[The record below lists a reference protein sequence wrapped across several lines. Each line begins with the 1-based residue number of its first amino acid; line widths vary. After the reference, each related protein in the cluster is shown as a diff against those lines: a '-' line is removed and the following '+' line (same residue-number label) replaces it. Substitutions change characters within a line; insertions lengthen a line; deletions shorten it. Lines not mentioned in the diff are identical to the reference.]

1 MPGGGACIMK
11 HDYMDMLDW
20 FLHKL
25 DAIKDEPAILV
36 CDPLQL
42 LPERDNS
49 IHNFA
54 SEHGYT
60 VIVAATN
67 LAFRE
72 LYERAA
78 ADSDT
83 RKLLVIDRTPQSRRL
98 ARSKG
103 KAPPL
108 FYPDLLARVPSAAR
122 IELDLRQYLKEIT
135 GDPDWPREVNE
146 PHYARIVTKHL
157 PGVIEAHKSL
167 RVVQRERFSPQD
179 FHAIVAYAAL
189 DVADVAFQRW
199 DSASYWRVGL
209 HGYQTLQELET
220 LAPAVTGPIKRDLA
234 KAPPPFC
241 WFGKYETELIIRA
254 FYLSVILA
262 QHTSNWKL
270 LLINVDQA
278 LKGLTTI
285 ETVMLEQ
292 AARKLVELDP
302 EQAQED
308 LEEIEA
314 HLSREGLQTLL
325 VDEFAIEDAKNAA
338 AVLEKE
344 GYSTLFRTLALLLAL
359 KDLIFPA
366 PDVQARKRIV
376 NHLFSAHGTGF
387 VESRPSLVW
396 SNLKEAYRLAHAIQE
411 AQAELSRSLRNL
423 RVKPSDELNFLTFR
437 DLWNAHGINRLEY
450 HLSALKRLVY
460 YQNLLPRE
468 TDTLPS
474 EFNDALKSIKDRVNE
489 LEKEVFQQIN
499 ELNAL
504 FQEMVAKQY
513 PSWVTKDS
521 DLLLSS
527 QFIRRCLKPYW
538 DPKTEKAV
546 VLVFDGMRYDIWD
559 ELLRPM
565 LLEKMEIIQEFP
577 ASAILPSE
585 THVSRWSIAAG
596 TEPDQFGLAPRR
608 AESDCLK
615 ESLARELG
623 YHVSVD
629 TIAPDGTGT
638 GETVRYR
645 GGNLDY
651 YIFEFCDKEL
661 HKIEMKEYADGRKE
675 PSRPLALI
683 YQQYLKNLIDTEV
696 MAIIRH
702 LTPGTKVFITADHGF
717 GLVGQ
722 EWLGVDPSDLNDP
735 NDCVYLN
742 CLLSV
747 PVSHAN
753 LHPKVHKNI
762 ISFTPEQLHYPKK
775 ETWIARTGITIN
787 KDYQAILFPKV
798 GYSFSRQGARYKPAA
813 YGHGGISIQ
822 ELLIPMMVLQVKAKE
837 EELLI
842 LHPINGPKEAVEGEE
857 IEFSMRLTRVL
868 GRGKVNEL
876 RVDVEASYG
885 EDLDQ
890 GQGSLPPQVLYVAK
904 QGEVIFRFRPDP
916 QEATPEEHR
925 QGLMKRELT
934 IVIRYRE
941 GNRTMRKLQKSSF
954 AVRLDSERVVRR
966 VPNSLGNI
974 LGLTPKSMR

>member
-1 MPGGGACIMK
+1 
-11 HDYMDMLDW
+11 MDMLEW

-36 CDPLQL
+36 RDSLQL

-72 LYERAA
+72 LYERAT
-78 ADSDT
+78 ADPDT
-83 RKLLVIDRTPQSRRL
+83 QKLLVIDRTPQSRRL

-108 FYPDLLARVPSAAR
+108 FYPDLLARVPAEAR
-122 IELDLRQYLKEIT
+122 IELDLRQYLKEVT

-146 PHYARIVTKHL
+146 PHCARIVMKHL
-157 PGVIEAHKSL
+157 PGVIRAHENL
-167 RVVQRERFSPQD
+167 RVVQRERFSIHD
-179 FHAIVAYAAL
+179 FHTIVAYAAL
-189 DVADVAFQRW
+189 DVADAAFQKL
-199 DSASYWRVGL
+199 DDTYYWRVGL

-241 WFGKYETELIIRA
+241 WFGKYEPELITRA

-262 QHTSNWKL
+262 QHALNWKL
-270 LLINVDQA
+270 LLINVDQE

-285 ETVMLEQ
+285 ETGTLEQ
-292 AARKLVELDP
+292 AARELVELDP
-302 EQAQED
+302 EQAQKD
-308 LEEIEA
+308 LDEIEA

-325 VDEFAIEDAKNAA
+325 IDELAIEDAKCAA
-338 AVLEKE
+338 TVIEKE
-344 GYSTLFRTLALLLAL
+344 GYSTLLRTLALLFAL
-359 KDLIFPA
+359 KDLIFPG
-366 PDVQARKRIV
+366 PDVQAHKQLV
-376 NHLFSAHGTGF
+376 NHLFSAHSDSF
-387 VESRPSLVW
+387 VESRSSLVW
-396 SNLKEAYRLAHAIQE
+396 SNLKEAYRLACAIQE
-411 AQAELSRSLRNL
+411 SQAELSRALRNL
-423 RVKPSDELNFLTFR
+423 RVKPSDELTFLSFR

-468 TDTLPS
+468 SDTLPV
-474 EFNDALKSIKDRVNE
+474 EFTDALKSIQDRVNE
-489 LEKEVFQQIN
+489 LEKEVFQQIH
-499 ELNAL
+499 ELNGL

-513 PSWVTKDS
+513 PGWLTKDS

-565 LLEKMEIIQEFP
+565 LLEKMEIIQELP

-585 THVSRWSIAAG
+585 THVSRWAIAAG
-596 TEPDQFGLAPRR
+596 TEPDQFGLTPRR

-615 ESLARELG
+615 EALGRELG
-623 YHVSVD
+623 YQVSVD

-645 GGNLDY
+645 AGNLDY

-661 HKIEMKEYADGRKE
+661 HKIEMKEYADGRRE

-696 MAIIRH
+696 MAIVR
-702 LTPGTKVFITADHGF
+702 
-717 GLVGQ
+717 
-722 EWLGVDPSDLNDP
+722 
-735 NDCVYLN
+735 
-742 CLLSV
+742 
-747 PVSHAN
+747 
-753 LHPKVHKNI
+753 
-762 ISFTPEQLHYPKK
+762 
-775 ETWIARTGITIN
+775 RM
-787 KDYQAILFPKV
+787 
-798 GYSFSRQGARYKPAA
+798 
-813 YGHGGISIQ
+813 GISLVSPLNSYI
-822 ELLIPMMVLQVKAKE
+822 IRK
-837 EELLI
+837 
-842 LHPINGPKEAVEGEE
+842 
-857 IEFSMRLTRVL
+857 RRC
-868 GRGKVNEL
+868 GRQK
-876 RVDVEASYG
+876 R
-885 EDLDQ
+885 
-890 GQGSLPPQVLYVAK
+890 
-904 QGEVIFRFRPDP
+904 
-916 QEATPEEHR
+916 
-925 QGLMKRELT
+925 GL
-934 IVIRYRE
+934 
-941 GNRTMRKLQKSSF
+941 
-954 AVRLDSERVVRR
+954 
-966 VPNSLGNI
+966 
-974 LGLTPKSMR
+974 

>member
-1 MPGGGACIMK
+1 MLIWKRRIRKDVPGGGACTMK

-25 DAIKDEPAILV
+25 DAIKDKPVILV

-72 LYERAA
+72 LYERAT

-83 RKLLVIDRTPQSRRL
+83 QKLLVIDRTPQSRRL

-108 FYPDLLARVPSAAR
+108 FYPDLLARVPAEAR
-122 IELDLRQYLKEIT
+122 IELDLRQYLKEVT

-146 PHYARIVTKHL
+146 PHYARIVTKRL

-167 RVVQRERFSPQD
+167 RVVQRERFSTQD
-179 FHAIVAYAAL
+179 FHTIVAYAAL
-189 DVADVAFQRW
+189 DVADAAFQKL
-199 DSASYWRVGL
+199 DDTYYWRVGL

-325 VDEFAIEDAKNAA
+325 VDELAIEDAKNAA
-338 AVLEKE
+338 AVIEKE

-366 PDVQARKRIV
+366 PDVQAHKRIV
-376 NHLFSAHGTGF
+376 NHLFSAHGAGF

-468 TDTLPS
+468 PDTLPVV
-474 EFNDALKSIKDRVNE
+474 FTHALKSIQDRVNE
-489 LEKEVFQQIN
+489 LEKDVFQQIH
-499 ELNAL
+499 ELNGL
-504 FQEMVAKQY
+504 FQEVVAKQY
-513 PSWVTKDS
+513 PGWLITDS
-521 DLLLSS
+521 NLLLSS
-527 QFIRRCLKPYW
+527 QFIRRCLKPHW
-538 DPKTEKAV
+538 DPKTEKAI

-565 LLEKMEIIQEFP
+565 L
-577 ASAILPSE
+577 
-585 THVSRWSIAAG
+585 
-596 TEPDQFGLAPRR
+596 
-608 AESDCLK
+608 
-615 ESLARELG
+615 
-623 YHVSVD
+623 
-629 TIAPDGTGT
+629 
-638 GETVRYR
+638 
-645 GGNLDY
+645 
-651 YIFEFCDKEL
+651 
-661 HKIEMKEYADGRKE
+661 
-675 PSRPLALI
+675 
-683 YQQYLKNLIDTEV
+683 
-696 MAIIRH
+696 
-702 LTPGTKVFITADHGF
+702 
-717 GLVGQ
+717 
-722 EWLGVDPSDLNDP
+722 
-735 NDCVYLN
+735 
-742 CLLSV
+742 
-747 PVSHAN
+747 
-753 LHPKVHKNI
+753 
-762 ISFTPEQLHYPKK
+762 
-775 ETWIARTGITIN
+775 
-787 KDYQAILFPKV
+787 
-798 GYSFSRQGARYKPAA
+798 
-813 YGHGGISIQ
+813 
-822 ELLIPMMVLQVKAKE
+822 
-837 EELLI
+837 
-842 LHPINGPKEAVEGEE
+842 
-857 IEFSMRLTRVL
+857 
-868 GRGKVNEL
+868 
-876 RVDVEASYG
+876 
-885 EDLDQ
+885 
-890 GQGSLPPQVLYVAK
+890 
-904 QGEVIFRFRPDP
+904 
-916 QEATPEEHR
+916 
-925 QGLMKRELT
+925 
-934 IVIRYRE
+934 
-941 GNRTMRKLQKSSF
+941 
-954 AVRLDSERVVRR
+954 
-966 VPNSLGNI
+966 
-974 LGLTPKSMR
+974 

>member
-1 MPGGGACIMK
+1 MK
-11 HDYMDMLDW
+11 RNHMDMLEW

-25 DAIKDEPAILV
+25 DAIKDESAILV
-36 CDPLQL
+36 RDPLQL

-72 LYERAA
+72 LYEQAT
-78 ADSDT
+78 ADPDT
-83 RKLLVIDRTPQSRRL
+83 QKLLVIDRTPQSRRM

-108 FYPDLLARVPSAAR
+108 FYPDLLARVPPGAR

-146 PHYARIVTKHL
+146 PHYARIVMKHL
-157 PGVIEAHKSL
+157 PGVIQAHKNL
-167 RVVQRERFSPQD
+167 RVIQRERFSTHD
-179 FHAIVAYAAL
+179 FHTIVASAAL
-189 DVADVAFQRW
+189 DVADTAFQKP
-199 DSASYWRVGL
+199 DDIYYWRIGL
-209 HGYQTLQELET
+209 HGYQTLEELEK
-220 LAPAVTGPIKRDLA
+220 LAPAVTDPIKRQLA

-262 QHTSNWKL
+262 QHASNWKL

-285 ETVMLEQ
+285 ETGTLEQ

-308 LEEIEA
+308 LDEIEA

-325 VDEFAIEDAKNAA
+325 IDELAIEDAKNAA
-338 AVLEKE
+338 TVIEKE

-359 KDLIFPA
+359 EDLIFPRS
-366 PDVQARKRIV
+366 DVQAHKRII
-376 NHLFSAHGTGF
+376 NHLFSAHPAGF
-387 VESRPSLVW
+387 VESRSSLVW
-396 SNLKEAYRLAHAIQE
+396 SNLKEAYRLVYAIQK

-423 RVKPSDELNFLTFR
+423 GVKASNELNFLTFR

-468 TDTLPS
+468 SDTLPV
-474 EFNDALKSIKDRVNE
+474 EFVDALKSIQERVDE

-513 PSWVTKDS
+513 PGWLTKDS
-521 DLLLSS
+521 DLLLTS
-527 QFIRRCLKPYW
+527 QFIRHCLKPNW

-585 THVSRWSIAAG
+585 THVSRWAIAAG
-596 TEPDQFGLAPRR
+596 TEPDQFGLTPRR

-615 ESLARELG
+615 EALARELG
-623 YHVSVD
+623 YHIGVD
-629 TIAPDGTGT
+629 TIAPDGSGT

-645 GGNLDY
+645 AGNLDY

-661 HKIEMKEYADGRKE
+661 HKIEMKEYPDGRKE

-696 MAIIRH
+696 MAIIRR
-702 LTPGTKVFITADHGF
+702 LTPRTKVFITADHGF

-722 EWLGVDPSDLNDP
+722 EWLGIDSSALNDLA
-735 NDCVYLN
+735 DCVYLN

-747 PVSHAN
+747 PVSSAN
-753 LHPKVHKNI
+753 LHPKVRKNI
-762 ISFTPEQLHYPKK
+762 ISFTPAQLHYPMR
-775 ETWIARTGITIN
+775 ETWTAKTGAIVN
-787 KDYQAILFPKV
+787 KQYQAILFPKV
-798 GYSFSRQGARYKPAA
+798 GYSFSRGGSRYKPAA

-822 ELLIPMMVLQVKAKE
+822 ELLIPMVVLQVKARE
-837 EELLI
+837 EELLT

-857 IEFSMRLTRVL
+857 IEFRMRLTRTA
-868 GRGKVNEL
+868 GRSKANEL

-885 EDLDQ
+885 DDIEQ
-890 GQGSLPPQVLYVAK
+890 GQGQLPPQVLYVAK
-904 QGEVIFRFRPDP
+904 QNEVVYRFRPDH
-916 QEATPEEHR
+916 QEATTEEHR

-934 IVIRYRE
+934 IIIRYRE
-941 GNRTMRKLQKSSF
+941 GNRTIRKLQKYPF
-954 AVRLDSERVVRR
+954 AVRLNSERVIRR
-966 VPNSLGNI
+966 VPASLGNI

>member
-1 MPGGGACIMK
+1 MIIWICLSGSC
-11 HDYMDMLDW
+11 
-20 FLHKL
+20 
-25 DAIKDEPAILV
+25 
-36 CDPLQL
+36 
-42 LPERDNS
+42 
-49 IHNFA
+49 
-54 SEHGYT
+54 
-60 VIVAATN
+60 TN
-67 LAFRE
+67 LMLSRMSLPS
-72 LYERAA
+72 LY
-78 ADSDT
+78 
-83 RKLLVIDRTPQSRRL
+83 VIRCNS
-98 ARSKG
+98 
-103 KAPPL
+103 
-108 FYPDLLARVPSAAR
+108 
-122 IELDLRQYLKEIT
+122 YLKEVT

-146 PHYARIVTKHL
+146 PHCARIVMKHL
-157 PGVIEAHKSL
+157 PGVIRAHENL
-167 RVVQRERFSPQD
+167 RVVQRERFSIHD
-179 FHAIVAYAAL
+179 FHTIVAYAAL
-189 DVADVAFQRW
+189 DVADAAFQKL
-199 DSASYWRVGL
+199 DDTYYWRVGL

-220 LAPAVTGPIKRDLA
+220 LAPAVTGPIKRDLV

-325 VDEFAIEDAKNAA
+325 VDELAIEDAKNAA
-338 AVLEKE
+338 AVIEKE

-366 PDVQARKRIV
+366 PDVQAHKRIV
-376 NHLFSAHGTGF
+376 NHLFSAHGAGF

-468 TDTLPS
+468 LDTLPS
-474 EFNDALKSIKDRVNE
+474 EFIDALKSIQGRENE

-585 THVSRWSIAAG
+585 THVSRWAIAAG
-596 TEPDQFGLAPRR
+596 TEPDQFGLTTRR

-615 ESLARELG
+615 EALGRELG
-623 YHVSVD
+623 YQVSVD

-645 GGNLDY
+645 AGNLDY
-651 YIFEFCDKEL
+651 YIFEFCDKEM
-661 HKIEMKEYADGRKE
+661 HKIEMREYTDGRKE

-696 MAIIRH
+696 MAIIRR
-702 LTPGTKVFITADHGF
+702 LSPGTKVFITADHGF

-722 EWLGVDPSDLNDP
+722 EWLGVDPGDLNEPD
-735 NDCVYLN
+735 DCAYLH

-747 PVSHAN
+747 PVSSAN
-753 LHPKVHKNI
+753 LYPKTRKNI

-775 ETWIARTGITIN
+775 EMWTAKTGVIVN
-787 KDYQAILFPKV
+787 KQYQAVLFPKV
-798 GYSFSRQGARYKPAA
+798 GYSFSRQGVRYKPAA

-822 ELLIPMMVLQVKAKE
+822 ELLIPMVVLRVKARE
-837 EELLI
+837 EELLM
-842 LHPINGPKEAVEGEE
+842 LHPISGPKEAIEGEE
-857 IEFSMRLTRVL
+857 IEFRMRLTRVA
-868 GRGKVNEL
+868 GRSKVNEL

-885 EDLDQ
+885 DDIDQ
-890 GQGSLPPQVLYVAK
+890 GHGQLPPQVLYITT
-904 QGEVIFRFRPDP
+904 QG
-916 QEATPEEHR
+916 
-925 QGLMKRELT
+925 
-934 IVIRYRE
+934 
-941 GNRTMRKLQKSSF
+941 
-954 AVRLDSERVVRR
+954 
-966 VPNSLGNI
+966 
-974 LGLTPKSMR
+974 

>member
-1 MPGGGACIMK
+1 MK
-11 HDYMDMLDW
+11 HDYMDVLEW

-36 CDPLQL
+36 RDPLQL
-42 LPERDNS
+42 LPERDNG

-72 LYERAA
+72 LYERAT
-78 ADSDT
+78 ADPDT
-83 RKLLVIDRTPQSRRL
+83 RKLLVIDRTPQSRRI

-108 FYPDLLARVPSAAR
+108 FYPDLLARVPSEAR

-135 GDPDWPREVNE
+135 GDPDWPKEVNE
-146 PHYARIVTKHL
+146 PHYARIVMKHL
-157 PGVIEAHKSL
+157 PGVIQAHKNL
-167 RVVQRERFSPQD
+167 RVVQRERFSIHD
-179 FHAIVAYAAL
+179 FHTIVAYAAL
-189 DVADVAFQRW
+189 DVADAAFQRL
-199 DSASYWRVGL
+199 DDTYYWRVGL

-220 LAPAVTGPIKRDLA
+220 LAPAVTEPIKRNLA
-234 KAPPPFC
+234 KASPPFC

-262 QHTSNWKL
+262 QHAPNWKL
-270 LLINVDQA
+270 LLINIDQA

-285 ETVMLEQ
+285 ETGALEQ
-292 AARKLVELDP
+292 AVRRLVELDP
-302 EQAQED
+302 EQAHKD
-308 LEEIEA
+308 LEEIED
-314 HLSREGLQTLL
+314 HLSREGLQMLL
-325 VDEFAIEDAKNAA
+325 IDELAIGDAKNAA
-338 AVLEKE
+338 TVIEKE

-366 PDVQARKRIV
+366 PDVQAHKRIV
-376 NHLFSAHGTGF
+376 NHLFSAHPVGF
-387 VESRPSLVW
+387 VESRHSSVW
-396 SNLKEAYRLAHAIQE
+396 VNLKDAYRLVCAIQE

-423 RVKPSDELNFLTFR
+423 RVKRSDELNFLMFR

-468 TDTLPS
+468 PDTLPV
-474 EFNDALKSIKDRVNE
+474 EFTDALKSIQDRVKN

-513 PSWVTKDS
+513 PGWLTMDS

-527 QFIRRCLKPYW
+527 QFIRRCLKPHW

-585 THVSRWSIAAG
+585 THVSRWAIAAG
-596 TEPDQFGLAPRR
+596 TEPDQFGLTPRR

-615 ESLARELG
+615 EALARELG
-623 YHVSVD
+623 YHVNVD

-645 GGNLDY
+645 AGNLDY

-661 HKIEMKEYADGRKE
+661 HKIEMKEYSDGRKE

-696 MAIIRH
+696 MAIMRH
-702 LTPGTKVFITADHGF
+702 LPPGTKVFITADHGF

-722 EWLGVDPSDLNDP
+722 EWLGVDPGDLNDP
-735 NDCVYLN
+735 TDCVYLN

-747 PVSHAN
+747 PVSNAN
-753 LHPKVHKNI
+753 LHPKVRKNI
-762 ISFTPEQLHYPKK
+762 ISFTPEQLHYPTR
-775 ETWIARTGITIN
+775 ETWTTKTGAIVN
-787 KDYQAILFPKV
+787 KQYQAVLFPKV

-822 ELLIPMMVLQVKAKE
+822 ELLIPMVVLQVKARE

-857 IEFSMRLTRVL
+857 IEFRMRLTRVA
-868 GRGKVNEL
+868 GRSKVNEL

-885 EDLDQ
+885 DDIEQ
-890 GQGSLPPQVLYVAK
+890 GQGQLPPQVLYVAK
-904 QGEVIFRFRPDP
+904 QDEVIYRFRPDP
-916 QEATPEEHR
+916 QEATAEEHR

-934 IVIRYRE
+934 IIIRYRE
-941 GNRTMRKLQKSSF
+941 GNRTIRKLQKYPF
-954 AVRLDSERVVRR
+954 AVRLNSERVIRR
-966 VPNSLGNI
+966 VPTSLGNI

>member
-1 MPGGGACIMK
+1 MK
-11 HDYMDMLDW
+11 HDYMDMLEW

-36 CDPLQL
+36 RDSLQL

-72 LYERAA
+72 LYERAT
-78 ADSDT
+78 ADPDT
-83 RKLLVIDRTPQSRRL
+83 QKLLVIDRTPQSRRL

-108 FYPDLLARVPSAAR
+108 FYPDLLARVPAEAR
-122 IELDLRQYLKEIT
+122 IELDLRQYLKEVT

-146 PHYARIVTKHL
+146 PHCARIVMKHL
-157 PGVIEAHKSL
+157 PGVIRAHENL
-167 RVVQRERFSPQD
+167 RVVQRERFSIHD
-179 FHAIVAYAAL
+179 FHTIVAYAAL
-189 DVADVAFQRW
+189 DVADAAFQKL
-199 DSASYWRVGL
+199 DDTYYWRVGL

-241 WFGKYETELIIRA
+241 WFGKYEPELITRA

-262 QHTSNWKL
+262 QHALNWKL
-270 LLINVDQA
+270 LLINVDQE

-285 ETVMLEQ
+285 ETGTLEQ
-292 AARKLVELDP
+292 AARELVELDP
-302 EQAQED
+302 EQAQKD
-308 LEEIEA
+308 LDEIEA

-325 VDEFAIEDAKNAA
+325 IDELAIEDAKCAA
-338 AVLEKE
+338 TVIEKE
-344 GYSTLFRTLALLLAL
+344 GYSTLLRTLALLFAL
-359 KDLIFPA
+359 KDLIFPG
-366 PDVQARKRIV
+366 PDVQAHKQLV
-376 NHLFSAHGTGF
+376 NHLFSAHSDSF
-387 VESRPSLVW
+387 VESRSSLVW
-396 SNLKEAYRLAHAIQE
+396 SNLKEAYRLACAIQE
-411 AQAELSRSLRNL
+411 SQAELSRALRNL
-423 RVKPSDELNFLTFR
+423 RVKPSDELTFLSFR

-468 TDTLPS
+468 PDTLPV
-474 EFNDALKSIKDRVNE
+474 EFTDALKSIQDRVNE
-489 LEKEVFQQIN
+489 LEKEVFQQIH
-499 ELNAL
+499 ELNGL

-513 PSWVTKDS
+513 PGWLTKDS

-565 LLEKMEIIQEFP
+565 LLEKMEIIQELP

-585 THVSRWSIAAG
+585 THVSRWAIAAG
-596 TEPDQFGLAPRR
+596 TEPDQFGLTPRR

-615 ESLARELG
+615 EALGRELG
-623 YHVSVD
+623 YQVSVD

-645 GGNLDY
+645 AGNLDY

-661 HKIEMKEYADGRKE
+661 HKIEMKEYADGRRE

-696 MAIIRH
+696 MAIVRRMA
-702 LTPGTKVFITADHGF
+702 PGTKVFITADHGF

-722 EWLGVDPSDLNDP
+722 EWLGVNPDALNEP
-735 NDCVYLN
+735 GDCAYLN

-747 PVSHAN
+747 PVSSAD
-753 LHPKVHKNI
+753 LHPKVRKNI

-775 ETWIARTGITIN
+775 EMWTAKTGAIVN
-787 KDYQAILFPKV
+787 KQYQAVLFPKV
-798 GYSFSRQGARYKPAA
+798 GYSFSRQGARYKPTA
-813 YGHGGISIQ
+813 YSHGGISIQ
-822 ELLIPMMVLQVKAKE
+822 ELLIPMVVLQVKARE
-837 EELLI
+837 DELLT
-842 LHPINGPKEAVEGEE
+842 LHLINGPKEAVEGEE
-857 IEFSMRLTRVL
+857 VEFRMRLTRAI
-868 GRGKVNEL
+868 GRSKVNEL
-876 RVDVEASYG
+876 RVDVEASYSDDV
-885 EDLDQ
+885 EQ
-890 GQGSLPPQVLYVAK
+890 TKGQLPPQVLYIAR
-904 QGEVIFRFRPDP
+904 QDEVVYRFRPDP
-916 QEATPEEHR
+916 QQATAEEHR

-934 IVIRYRE
+934 ITIRYRE
-941 GNRTMRKLQKSSF
+941 GSRTMRKLQKCPF
-954 AVRLDSERVVRR
+954 AVRLDSERVIRR
-966 VPNSLGNI
+966 VPTSLGNI